1 MLCKK
6 DQQQENR
13 NIDDLPPLHDVEEP
27 LNNDTGQYTYQYCTN
42 SNDSNFRFL
51 GKEIA
56 FFLSI
61 ANSSVGLTL
70 KQIRKNGL
78 GFSK

>member
-27 LNNDTGQYTYQYCTN
+27 LNNDTGNLYIGWIPWESEHAYFNTPDASWN
-42 SNDSNFRFL
+42 
-51 GKEIA
+51 A
-56 FFLSI
+56 
-61 ANSSVGLTL
+61 L
-70 KQIRKNGL
+70 KG
-78 GFSK
+78 

>member
-27 LNNDTGQYTYQYCTN
+27 LNNDTGNYHYTGNYRVN
-42 SNDSNFRFL
+42 SVGNAIFISM
-51 GKEIA
+51 
-56 FFLSI
+56 FFLYPDVS
-61 ANSSVGLTL
+61 
-70 KQIRKNGL
+70 
-78 GFSK
+78 